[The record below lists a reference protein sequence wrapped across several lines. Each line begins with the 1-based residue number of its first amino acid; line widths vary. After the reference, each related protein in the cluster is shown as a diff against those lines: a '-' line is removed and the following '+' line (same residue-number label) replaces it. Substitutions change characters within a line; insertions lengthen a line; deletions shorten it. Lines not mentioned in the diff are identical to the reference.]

1 METKNAANSSS
12 RIEEGN
18 ADDPLHELD
27 WKSLP
32 AEMLPPPPLRRARCR
47 PQSDITRTN
56 DLFEVQADGWRI
68 KSVDKLPLSL
78 RPDPAFRRFHPIA
91 SGLLMFDDLG
101 NAKGF
106 GNSEAAT
113 LRYDRGGR
121 VAAKA
126 GFDHK
131 LYRLGLHPHAHEFI
145 ALSADCMLHAYDD
158 DLRLLW
164 RIRLVDAPQIQ
175 ELCSRFC
182 ISDEWLKSYVR
193 CVALSRDRR
202 RYLFTAAD
210 ELWCVDLKG
219 GVLWG
224 LRLPRRDD
232 CALRINAGN
241 NLDVSRAL
249 EVLEL
254 RLPTTPREIQA
265 RYRELA
271 MRRHPDRNGSAEAN
285 LQMTALNSAV
295 ELLRGVDPGILA
307 GEDGTSG
314 RFSISFGLGV
324 APDADWIYAADF
336 AADSNAVYLG
346 SYSGQVVM
354 LDSNGEARKV
364 YHVGVPPRSIIDT
377 AEFLYILTPV
387 ALYVLR
393 LGSPATIID
402 LSDGGEVVPAPKG
415 FGVLE
420 TRRLRWFAPDGSL
433 LGTITSADPIRRF
446 YHTAGGLVVET
457 RTRRATIAGAP
468 SWWR

>member
-1 METKNAANSSS
+1 MERKNAANSSS
-12 RIEEGN
+12 RVEQGN

-32 AEMLPPPPLRRARCR
+32 FEMLPPPPLRRARSR
-47 PQSDITRTN
+47 GELEITTTN
-56 DLFEVQADGWRI
+56 DLFQVRADGWRI
-68 KSVDKLPLSL
+68 KSVDKLPLSQ
-78 RPDPAFRRFHPIA
+78 RPAPAFRRFHPIA

-106 GNSEAAT
+106 TESESAV
-113 LRYDRGGR
+113 LRCDRDGR
-121 VAAKA
+121 HAAKA

-131 LYRLGLHPHAHEFI
+131 LYRLGLHPHAREFI
-145 ALSADCMLHAYDD
+145 ALSADCMLHAYED

-164 RIRLVDAPQIQ
+164 WIRLVDAPQIQ
-175 ELCSRFC
+175 ELFRRFC
-182 ISDEWLKSYVR
+182 ICDEWLKSYVR
-193 CVALSRDRR
+193 CVALSCDRR

-210 ELWCVDLKG
+210 ELWCVDLTG

-224 LRLPRRDD
+224 LRLSRRDD
-232 CALRINAGN
+232 CASSINAGI

-254 RLPTTPREIQA
+254 RIPTTPREIHA

-271 MRRHPDRNGSAEAN
+271 RRRHPDRNGGAEAH
-285 LQMTALNSAV
+285 LQMTALNYAV

-314 RFSISFGLGV
+314 GFSISFGFG
-324 APDADWIYAADF
+324 AGFDADWIYAADF

-346 SYSGQVVM
+346 GYSGQVVM

-364 YHVGVPPRSIIDT
+364 YHVGVPPRRIIDT
-377 AEFLYILTPV
+377 GEFLYILTPI

-393 LGSPATIID
+393 HGSLATIID
-402 LSDGGEVVPAPKG
+402 LSDGG
-415 FGVLE
+415 
-420 TRRLRWFAPDGSL
+420 
-433 LGTITSADPIRRF
+433 
-446 YHTAGGLVVET
+446 
-457 RTRRATIAGAP
+457 
-468 SWWR
+468 